1 MNQIFLTGRIA
12 ATEKTAKGENLLVS
26 IYHYGDDEYGVEQ
39 IPVEINDKS
48 AVYIG
53 KIMRGDLVAI
63 IGKLIFEDNKLKIA
77 VDKINY
83 AG

>member
-12 ATEKTAKGENLLVS
+12 ATEKTTKGENLLVT
-26 IYHYGDDEYGVEQ
+26 IYQYDNDEYGIEQ
-39 IPVEINDKS
+39 IPVEINEKS
-48 AVYIG
+48 SVYIG

-77 VDKINY
+77 VEKINY